1 MALKSVWPVRARR
14 SVLTTTSSLP
24 TRARRATAASS
35 KSLGSWNPLL
45 PKDGERVK
53 VDADRVKHWLSHGA
67 QPTDR
72 VLRFLDRG
80 RHCQARRPLQ
90 PEEGRARQ
98 EGAGTRWLPS
108 EKAQDDAAAALAP
121 RAAPS
126 RLSSR
131 RPDDGNS
138 RRLLRLPVE
147 KLLDQAGG
155 LLWILPEH
163 VVAGAGKHLE
173 LGLRVGL
180 FQPFLVGEIE
190 QAVLL
195 AP

>member
-1 MALKSVWPVRARR
+1 MALKIRLARAGSKKRPYYHVVVADVRSPRDGR
-14 SVLTTTSSLP
+14 FIE
-24 TRARRATAASS
+24 
-35 KSLGSWNPLL
+35 SLGSWNPLL

-53 VDADRVKHWLSHGA
+53 LDADRIKHWLSHGA
-67 QPTDR
+67 LPTDR
-72 VLRFLDRG
+72 VLRFLD
-80 RHCQARRPLQ
+80 QAGIAKR
-90 PEEGRARQ
+90 EARSNPTKA
-98 EGAGTRWLPS
+98 EPGK
-108 EKAQDDAAAALAP
+108 KAQERLAAIGRRRTMP
-121 RAAPS
+121 PPRSRRAAPS
-126 RLSSR
+126 RPSSR

-155 LLWILPEH
+155 LLRILPEH

-173 LGLRVGL
+173 FGLRVGL